1 MPSQSSYFSNNN
13 SDTNHIFYSSC
24 SHFFLSLRFFS
35 YAHHT
40 VLSVR
45 AQLTSKAVPL
55 GRSQKDPLDQL
66 FLSCVTH
73 IGSVGSFMHPLSQQT
88 LEEFTGSHATGILSL
103 VIKNLSDHP
112 FLALSI
118 FLGWVRHQSFIPHLS
133 HHSSLNKLTRP
144 EVKGQVP
151 SRPSPSWEG
160 QRMHS
165 ITFLKNSSLQCSLDA
180 HSVALVVSRT
190 I

>member
-88 LEEFTGSHATGILSL
+88 LEEFTGSHATGYI
-103 VIKNLSDHP
+103 V
-112 FLALSI
+112 
-118 FLGWVRHQSFIPHLS
+118 
-133 HHSSLNKLTRP
+133 SSYKEP
-144 EVKGQVP
+144 V
-151 SRPSPSWEG
+151 RPSLSGPLDFPGVSQTSVLYTPS
-160 QRMHS
+160 
-165 ITFLKNSSLQCSLDA
+165 FPP
-180 HSVALVVSRT
+180 
-190 I
+190 